1 MARSTIRILLYNAL
15 NFQTVASNK
24 FIFPGPVGT
33 WLREVGYNNVFNAD
47 NVAIP
52 FGTKIGEYAH
62 RMQIRYGG
70 QCEDIPWSWE
80 VPPGEH
86 SIPMPCGTPHDGFIE
101 LDLPEWQAL
110 VKTGGYKFDNNN
122 QVEYSFSPLVPRPG
136 QFFKDHYF
144 EMETPFTNK
153 ELEDLD
159 LFGGALY
166 AEAKANY
173 NAHYK
178 GYENAINVAPINTYT
193 STDSHNY

>member
-1 MARSTIRILLYNAL
+1 
-15 NFQTVASNK
+15 
-24 FIFPGPVGT
+24 
-33 WLREVGYNNVFNAD
+33 
-47 NVAIP
+47 
-52 FGTKIGEYAH
+52 
-62 RMQIRYGG
+62 
-70 QCEDIPWSWE
+70 
-80 VPPGEH
+80 
-86 SIPMPCGTPHDGFIE
+86 MPCGTPHDGFIE

-193 STDSHNY
+193 STDSHNYERILPHFYSFANFLKQSQNIFEMATSVVFQSENQSMHYIHEKPGRSNITLAG